1 MNYHDGCH
9 DNTRTKYKMV
19 AMTTAFYI
27 WFITDT
33 LCISQVL
40 VVMATT

>member
-1 MNYHDGCH
+1 MNYHDGCY
-9 DNTRTKYKMV
+9 DNG
-19 AMTTAFYI
+19 FYI

-40 VVMATT
+40 VGMATT